1 MDTEKLKARILET
14 LKSDKKNR
22 VRRRQLYK
30 KLDLQDMGYEDFKA
44 FLNDMESK
52 GEIQRMKGRRFA
64 LPESDDGF
72 TGTFTIA
79 RNGGGRIRTGSG
91 DRIPVLPRNANGA
104 LTGDT
109 VRASMLKRH
118 REGMSPTARITAI
131 LERSTQP
138 VVGVFRRVKK
148 TAYLEPRDK
157 SFRGTMIVINFAGL
171 KPEEGDL
178 VVARVNASGTEGF
191 TQPVCTL
198 VEVLGD
204 PYSPGVDV
212 LAIARRYQ
220 LPILFPEA
228 VLAEAAALSDDI
240 DPTTIAARRDIRDLV
255 TITIDPVDARDFD
268 DAVSLERRDNGTM
281 VLGVH
286 IADVAHY
293 VTEGSALDE
302 EARARALSCY
312 LVDRVIPMLPE
323 RISNDLCSLRPNED
337 RLTKSVFAVVDDE
350 GKVLS
355 TETADTVIHSNMR
368 LTYEQAQAHLEGRK
382 DDGGDAITP
391 EVAALL
397 DGLETL
403 TDKFIEL
410 RNKRGALNF
419 NNPESHVY
427 LDDEGHPKDIVRH
440 EQKKAHMMVEEAM
453 ILANTVVA
461 KTLADHDAPFLYR
474 VHEPPEAEKLKIYA
488 GIAEALGHT
497 FSVSKALD
505 DHAYIQAFLA
515 SIKGSLRERALN
527 IFLLRSMKRAIYTP
541 NNRGHYGLAL
551 KNYGHFTS
559 PIRRYPDLIVH
570 RQLDNYV
577 HVHSDGGWPGDH
589 DMSWYEDLGDHVT
602 EREINADGA
611 ERDSVKMK
619 AAEFM
624 KERLGED
631 FDGTISSILPIG
643 FFVEIDKFFVEGLVH
658 VSNLANDYYDLDRA
672 GVSLVGKRTRR
683 KYTLGDRVRVKVAAS
698 DKERMEIDF
707 MLVKALK

>member
-1 MDTEKLKARILET
+1 MDTDTLKARIVDA
-14 LKSDKKNR
+14 LKKDKKSR
-22 VRRRQLYK
+22 IRRRQLYK
-30 KLDLQDMGYEDFKA
+30 KLNLRDMGYEEFKTV
-44 FLNDMESK
+44 LDDMESR

-64 LPESDDGF
+64 LPESVGGF
-72 TGTFTIA
+72 TGTFTLA
-79 RNGGGRIRTGSG
+79 RNGGGRIRTSNGE
-91 DRIPVLPRNANGA
+91 RIPVLPRNANGA

-109 VRASMLKRH
+109 VRATMLKRH

-148 TAYLEPRDK
+148 VSYLEPRDK
-157 SFRGTMIVINFAGL
+157 SFRGTMVVIDFAGL
-171 KPEEGDL
+171 RPEEGDL
-178 VVARVNASGTEGF
+178 VVARINEQGTEGF
-191 TQPVCTL
+191 SQPVCTL
-198 VEVLGD
+198 VEILGD
-204 PYSPGVDV
+204 PDSPGVDV
-212 LAIARRYQ
+212 LAIVRRYQ
-220 LPILFPEA
+220 LPIIFPEP
-228 VLAEAAALSDDI
+228 VLAEAEALSADI

-255 TITIDPVDARDFD
+255 TVTIDPVDARDFD
-268 DAVSLERRDNGTM
+268 DAVSLDVRENGTM

-302 EARARALSCY
+302 EAKARALSCY

-323 RISNDLCSLRPNED
+323 RLSNDLCSLRPNED
-337 RLTKSVFAVVDDE
+337 RLTKSVFAVVDAE

-355 TETADTVIHSNMR
+355 SETADTVIHSNMR

-382 DDGGDAITP
+382 DDGADAITP
-391 EVAALL
+391 EVAVLL
-397 DGLETL
+397 DGLEAL
-403 TDKFIEL
+403 TDLFIEL

-427 LDDEGHPKDIVRH
+427 LDDEGRPKDIVRH
-440 EQKKAHMMVEEAM
+440 EQKKAHIMVEEAM

-461 KTLADHDAPFLYR
+461 KTLAERDAPFLYR
-474 VHEPPEAEKLKIYA
+474 IHEPPEAEKLKIYA
-488 GIAEALGHT
+488 GIVEALGHT

-505 DHAYIQAFLA
+505 DHAYIQAFLL
-515 SIKGSLRERALN
+515 SIKGTARERALN
-527 IFLLRSMKRAIYTP
+527 IFLLRSMKRAVYSP

-577 HVHSDGGWPGDH
+577 HGDGGRPGDH
-589 DMSWYEDLGDHVT
+589 DIVWYEELGDHVT
-602 EREINADGA
+602 EREINSDGA

-619 AAEFM
+619 TAEFM

-631 FDGTISSILPIG
+631 FDGTISSVLPIG
-643 FFVEIDKFFVEGLVH
+643 FFVEIDDFFVEGLVH

-683 KYTLGDRVRVKVAAS
+683 KFTLGDRVRVKVAAA

-707 MLVKALK
+707 MLVKVLK

>member
-1 MDTEKLKARILET
+1 MDTDTLKARIIEA
-14 LKSDKKNR
+14 LKKDKKSR
-22 VRRRQLYK
+22 IRRRQLYK
-30 KLDLQDMGYEDFKA
+30 KLNLRDMGYEDFKVV
-44 FLNDMESK
+44 LDDMENR

-64 LPESDDGF
+64 LPESEGGF
-72 TGTFTIA
+72 TGTFTLA
-79 RNGGGRIRTGSG
+79 RNGGGRIRTGDG
-91 DRIPVLPRNANGA
+91 ERIPVLPRNANGA

-109 VRASMLKRH
+109 VRATMLKRH

-148 TAYLEPRDK
+148 VSYLEPRDK
-157 SFRGTMIVINFAGL
+157 SFRGTMVIINFAGL
-171 KPEEGDL
+171 HPKEGDL
-178 VVARVNASGTEGF
+178 VVARINEQGTEGF
-191 TQPVCTL
+191 SQPVCTL
-198 VEVLGD
+198 VEILGD
-204 PYSPGVDV
+204 PDSPGVDV

-220 LPILFPEA
+220 LPIVFPEP
-228 VLAEAAALSDDI
+228 VLAEAEALSADI

-302 EARARALSCY
+302 EAKARALSCY

-323 RISNDLCSLRPNED
+323 RLSNDLCSLRPNED
-337 RLTKSVFAVVDDE
+337 RLTKSVFAVVDAE

-355 TETADTVIHSNMR
+355 SETADTVIHSNMR
-368 LTYEQAQAHLEGRK
+368 LTYEQAQAHLEGSK
-382 DDGGDAITP
+382 DDGADAITP
-391 EVAALL
+391 EVAVLL
-397 DGLETL
+397 DGLEAL
-403 TDKFIEL
+403 TDLFIEL

-427 LDDEGHPKDIVRH
+427 LDDEGRPKDIVRH
-440 EQKKAHMMVEEAM
+440 EQKKAHLMVEEAM

-461 KTLADHDAPFLYR
+461 KTLAERDAPFLYR
-474 VHEPPEAEKLKIYA
+474 IHEAPEAEKLKIYA
-488 GIAEALGHT
+488 GIVEALGHT

-505 DHAYIQAFLA
+505 DHTYIQAFLE
-515 SIKGSLRERALN
+515 SIKGTVRERALN
-527 IFLLRSMKRAIYTP
+527 IFLLRSMKRAVYSP
-541 NNRGHYGLAL
+541 NNRGHFGLAL

-577 HVHSDGGWPGDH
+577 HGDGGRPGDH
-589 DMSWYEDLGDHVT
+589 DIVWYEELGDHVT

-631 FDGTISSILPIG
+631 FNGTISSILPIG
-643 FFVEIDKFFVEGLVH
+643 FFVEIDDFFVEGLVH

-683 KYTLGDRVRVKVAAS
+683 KFTLGDRVRVKVAAA

-707 MLVKALK
+707 MLVKLLK